1 MNSKKKIFIAGHKGL
16 VGSAIKRR
24 LELEEDIE
32 IHTESKEN
40 LNLLDKEAVLNFF
53 ISNKLMKFIYVLQ
66 ELVVFMQIIHIL

>member
-1 MNSKKKIFIAGHKGL
+1 MNSKKIFIAGHKGL

-40 LNLLDKEAVLNFF
+40 LNLLDKEAVLNFLF
-53 ISNKLMKFIYVLQ
+53 QKSLMKFIYVLQ
-66 ELVVFMQIIHIL
+66 ELAVFMQIIHIL